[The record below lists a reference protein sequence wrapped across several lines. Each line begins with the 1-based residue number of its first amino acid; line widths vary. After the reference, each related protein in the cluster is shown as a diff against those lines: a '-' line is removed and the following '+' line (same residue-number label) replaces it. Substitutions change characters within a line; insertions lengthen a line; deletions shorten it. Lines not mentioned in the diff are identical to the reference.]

1 MMAQTS
7 FFSIKVGIVSQTPG
21 EPSDLTAGPAE
32 VARGLQSAQR
42 NRRILLLS
50 VAAVLL
56 VLVGGFFGWYQ
67 LNRGAFVYAVLDVRL
82 EKDAEGNRDAIR
94 QKRIAQIKSIPVLG
108 HALHQPQ
115 VAALETVRRQDNP
128 YEWLNGNLH
137 VDLGPTL
144 TNVELSIRGSNA
156 EELVTVLDAVIEAYI
171 KEMGS
176 DDPEAMA
183 KKIKEFKDRAK
194 MMETRMPPAMK
205 EKMKHMLHQEIAL
218 AETPRVRVLQKATA
232 WK

>member
-1 MMAQTS
+1 
-7 FFSIKVGIVSQTPG
+7 VDIVSQTPG
-21 EPSDLTAGPAE
+21 ETSDLTAGPAE
-32 VARGLQSAQR
+32 VAQGLQSAQK

-82 EKDAEGNRDAIR
+82 DNGDEGNRDFIR
-94 QKRIAQIKSIPVLG
+94 QKRVSQIKSWQVLG

-115 VAALETVRRQDNP
+115 VAELETVRRQDNP
-128 YEWLNGNLH
+128 LEWLASNLH

-144 TNVELSIRGSNA
+144 TIVELSIRGSNA
-156 EELVTVLDAVIEAYI
+156 PELVTVLDAVIDAYV
-171 KEMGS
+171 KETGS
-176 DDPEAMA
+176 DDPQATAKQIKKYKDMA
-183 KKIKEFKDRAK
+183 E
-194 MMETRMPPAMK
+194 MMPSAMK
-205 EKMKHMLHQEIAL
+205 AKMKHMLHSQIAA
-218 AETPRVRVLQKATA
+218 AETPRVRIMQKATA

>member
-1 MMAQTS
+1 
-7 FFSIKVGIVSQTPG
+7 VSQTPG
-21 EPSDLTAGPAE
+21 ETPDLSAGPAVTE
-32 VARGLQSAQR
+32 PAIQSAQR
-42 NRRILLLS
+42 TRRILLLS

-82 EKDAEGNRDAIR
+82 DNGDEANRDFIR
-94 QKRIAQIKSIPVLG
+94 QKRVTQIKSWQVLG

-115 VAALETVRRQDNP
+115 VAELETVRRQDDP
-128 YEWLNGNLH
+128 LEWLQSNLH

-144 TNVELSIRGSNA
+144 TMVDLSIRGSNA
-156 EELVTVLDAVIEAYI
+156 RELVTVLDAVVDAYV
-171 KEMGS
+171 KEMGG
-176 DDPEAMA
+176 DDPQATAQKNKERKEMA
-183 KKIKEFKDRAK
+183 E
-194 MMETRMPPAMK
+194 MMEARMPPAMK
-205 EKMKHMLHQEIAL
+205 AKMKHLLHSELAA